1 MNDAGGASIF
11 TEPRLYVDMIILYL
25 YTTIFAML
33 FDVCAMLYC
42 PFGPRDFDIKHD
54 VVGKGIRHLAVS
66 LSEGHLPPTIDSE
79 NDAFIESPSSMLA
92 VAELNLRRKVKGSN
106 NRNTQRNQCSVD
118 TRVERAKV
126 RNTLRRGLSVWDIGN
141 GRGSFLPSFG
151 QIG

>member
-1 MNDAGGASIF
+1 MKDMVDAGRPEGH
-11 TEPRLYVDMIILYL
+11 MIILYL

-42 PFGPRDFDIKHD
+42 PFGPRGFDIKHD

-92 VAELNLRRKVKGSN
+92 VAELNLKRRVKGSN
-106 NRNTQRNQCSVD
+106 TGNTLRNQCSVD

-126 RNTLRRGLSVWDIGN
+126 RNTLRDIGN

-151 QIG
+151 QNG